1 MAGLTTCGATGFAL
15 ARFSDE
21 VLEAIMTR
29 TVTGDFGS
37 EDAMKNAM
45 DDLISNG
52 IPREEVFMDSEHM
65 QLKVMVPDAIEASVG
80 EILRRHHAS
89 KLH

>member
-1 MAGLTTCGATGFAL
+1 
-15 ARFSDE
+15 
-21 VLEAIMTR
+21 MTR

-52 IPREEVFMDSEHM
+52 IPREEVFMDNEHM
-65 QLKVMVPDAIEASVG
+65 QLKVMVPDAIEASVA